1 MRKIGIINC
10 YDVSKKCSSSGCFK
24 ALHDRTGSFERY
36 AGEEVQIIS
45 FVHCNGCGDGAVGR
59 VLDRAERMREVGVD
73 VIHLSTCVKSR
84 CAQYEAFLDAL
95 SGDFEIVGYSHGK
108 KSPALTVE
116 GPIRPLRP
124 GRLLKE
130 QGHKP

>member
-10 YDVSKKCSSSGCFK
+10 YEVSKKCSSSGCFK

-45 FVHCNGCGDGAVGR
+45 FVHCNGCGEETVGQ
-59 VLDRAERMREVGVD
+59 VLARADRMREVGVD

-84 CAQYEAFLDAL
+84 CPQYEAFLHAL
-95 SGDFEIVGYSHGK
+95 SGEFEIVGYSHGK
-108 KSPALTVE
+108 KSQAPIVE
-116 GPIRPLRP
+116 GSNS
-124 GRLLKE
+124 
-130 QGHKP
+130 